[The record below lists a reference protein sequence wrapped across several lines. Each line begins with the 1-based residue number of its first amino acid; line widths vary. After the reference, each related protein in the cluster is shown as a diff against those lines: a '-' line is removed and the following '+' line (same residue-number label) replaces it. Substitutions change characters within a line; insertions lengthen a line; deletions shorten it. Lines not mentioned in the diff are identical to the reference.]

1 LTVVYLDSN
10 KNVTDDELA
19 VFDDCENVSAIIPA
33 ATKMGDRGLA
43 HFRKCKNLKT
53 IWGGGEMQITDAG
66 LGQFKQWPELD
77 TINLGEIKTVGDAG
91 MVHLIECKSLANLW
105 LQGTSV
111 GDAGLAHVGQIKG
124 LKFLNLVRTEA
135 SDAGLSHL
143 TKLEN
148 LTELKLQQTNV
159 TDKGIKKLADALPK
173 CKIEWDGGVVD
184 PK

>member
-1 LTVVYLDSN
+1 
-10 KNVTDDELA
+10 
-19 VFDDCENVSAIIPA
+19 
-33 ATKMGDRGLA
+33 
-43 HFRKCKNLKT
+43 
-53 IWGGGEMQITDAG
+53 MQITDAG